1 MNSDKFDRVV
11 LDLLYEELDEL
22 TTLAARRH
30 MEQSAR
36 ARDIYAHLKATRRL
50 SVLPMHPA
58 PDGFE
63 QSVLVREP
71 GARAEFPLRQRLGRY
86 VSMLAGYAMR
96 PQLAMGALL
105 LLMIGSSLLFLR
117 ARPGGHHGAIQVTER
132 GVPETEAEIVVPVLD
147 APSPPVTEAVSA
159 AIAATAPPIS
169 AVAALNPVERPSA
182 GSVTGSSAASALAA
196 AGTEAGDEKS
206 EPFEDAVH
214 AYRAGRY
221 VQAQRLFERLGR
233 AGGPRA
239 AEAAL
244 YAAQATRNASGCGA
258 AVSRF
263 ERVRS
268 RFPAS
273 AVASEA
279 LWRAAKCK
287 QKLGDR
293 DAARQSFESLLH
305 VPAYARE
312 AKRALLEL
320 EGKIEEAVGPSDHPF
335 GIESEPSPM
344 PPNDGNASTSR

>member
-86 VSMLAGYAMR
+86 VSMIAGYAMR

-117 ARPGGHHGAIQVTER
+117 ARPGHHGAIQVTER
-132 GVPETEAEIVVPVLD
+132 GVAEAEAELVVPVPE
-147 APSPPVTEAVSA
+147 APSPPA
-159 AIAATAPPIS
+159 AEPTDLAAPPPAPS
-169 AVAALNPVERPSA
+169 ALIATLSPLERSTGSLGAPSGAAAALAPARTDA
-182 GSVTGSSAASALAA
+182 GS
-196 AGTEAGDEKS
+196 DKS
-206 EPFEDAVH
+206 DTFDDAVR

-221 VQAQRLFERLGR
+221 VQAQRAFERLGR

-268 RFPAS
+268 RFPMS
-273 AVASEA
+273 GVANEA
-279 LWRAAKCK
+279 LWRAAKCR

-293 DAARQSFESLLH
+293 DAARQSFETLLH
-305 VPAYARE
+305 VPSYARD
-312 AKRALLEL
+312 ARRALLEL
-320 EGKIEEAVGPSDHPF
+320 DGKVEEAPGPSDHPI
-335 GIESEPSPM
+335 GIETDVPSDDSP
-344 PPNDGNASTSR
+344 AFTSK